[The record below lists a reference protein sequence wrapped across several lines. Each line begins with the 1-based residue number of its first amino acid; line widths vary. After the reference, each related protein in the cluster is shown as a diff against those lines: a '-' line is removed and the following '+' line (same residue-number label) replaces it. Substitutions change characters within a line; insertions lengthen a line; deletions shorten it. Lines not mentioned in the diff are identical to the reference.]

1 MNSFSFFV
9 IGLLIEVLH
18 LSVRAFA
25 SSAQVDPTGSGRV
38 AAGDA
43 ALFLKRSGLADLVLG
58 KVGADSFTRGESV
71 FVVLSVLS
79 MLMVPCDLCVFIDL
93 GFGRL

>member
-1 MNSFSFFV
+1 MCV
-9 IGLLIEVLH
+9 LI
-18 LSVRAFA
+18 

-58 KVGADSFTRGESV
+58 KVGADLFTSGESV
-71 FVVLSVLS
+71 LSDVLSV
-79 MLMVPCDLCVFIDL
+79 C
-93 GFGRL
+93 

>member
-1 MNSFSFFV
+1 MLQLRACAFV
-9 IGLLIEVLH
+9 SL
-18 LSVRAFA
+18 
-25 SSAQVDPTGSGRV
+25 AQVDPTGSGRV

-58 KVGADSFTRGESV
+58 KVGADQVTGGESV
-71 FVVLSVLS
+71 PYDAVS
-79 MLMVPCDLCVFIDL
+79 MLSCELCVFTDL

>member
-1 MNSFSFFV
+1 MFV
-9 IGLLIEVLH
+9 
-18 LSVRAFA
+18 SC
-25 SSAQVDPTGSGRV
+25 AQVDPTGSGRV

-58 KVGADSFTRGESV
+58 KVGVNSFTSGESV
-71 FVVLSVLS
+71 IFMLS
-79 MLMVPCDLCVFIDL
+79 MLTASCDLCVLIDL

>member
-1 MNSFSFFV
+1 M
-9 IGLLIEVLH
+9 LQ
-18 LSVRAFA
+18 LSVCVFV
-25 SSAQVDPTGSGRV
+25 SLAQVDPTGSGRV

-58 KVGADSFTRGESV
+58 KVGADFHSLAASLCSSLF
-71 FVVLSVLS
+71 VLSVL
-79 MLMVPCDLCVFIDL
+79 MLSCDLCVFIDL

>member
-1 MNSFSFFV
+1 MFV
-9 IGLLIEVLH
+9 
-18 LSVRAFA
+18 

-58 KVGADSFTRGESV
+58 KVGFNSFSSGQSV
-71 FVVLSVLS
+71 LFVLSTS
-79 MLMVPCDLCVFIDL
+79 MASCCVSS
-93 GFGRL
+93 

>member
-1 MNSFSFFV
+1 MC
-9 IGLLIEVLH
+9 
-18 LSVRAFA
+18 AFL

-58 KVGADSFTRGESV
+58 KVGADLFTCGDSGLCD
-71 FVVLSVLS
+71 VLSV
-79 MLMVPCDLCVFIDL
+79 C
-93 GFGRL
+93 

>member
-1 MNSFSFFV
+1 MCVFV
-9 IGLLIEVLH
+9 
-18 LSVRAFA
+18 

-58 KVGADSFTRGESV
+58 KVVADLFTSGESV
-71 FVVLSVLS
+71 VSDVLSV
-79 MLMVPCDLCVFIDL
+79 C
-93 GFGRL
+93 

>member
-1 MNSFSFFV
+1 MCVFV
-9 IGLLIEVLH
+9 
-18 LSVRAFA
+18 

-58 KVGADSFTRGESV
+58 KVGADLFTSGESV
-71 FVVLSVLS
+71 LSDVLSV
-79 MLMVPCDLCVFIDL
+79 C
-93 GFGRL
+93 